1 MTQHGKDTGICLGEF
16 DITRWLNEVSG
27 DRSIDAADASCF
39 DEPKGA
45 KVYVAGLNDG
55 TFSWS
60 GREQGKVTDTNVR
73 QTFEGIAALEA
84 GVPFTVGIQR
94 GFHPGRLAEMGNV
107 LVTSAN
113 VSAPV
118 SDVVS
123 VSGDLQSDGPIYT
136 GKVLTQKAPYDG
148 AATNGTTV
156 DYLTASVGA
165 LIHYHVTQNT
175 RNGQVT
181 VTVQDSTNG
190 TLWVD
195 VDQFQVAA
203 GEILSEATIV
213 TTGLDRYVRV
223 VVSLAGTTGT
233 ATIRVALADR
243 K

>member
-1 MTQHGKDTGICLGEF
+1 MTQHGKDTGICIAEF
-16 DITRWLNEVSG
+16 DITRWCNEVSG
-27 DRSIDAADASCF
+27 DRTIDAADASCF
-39 DEPKGA
+39 DEPQGA

-60 GREQGKVTDTNVR
+60 GREQGKINSPTVR
-73 QTFEGIAALEA
+73 ATFEGLAELES

-94 GFHPGRLAEMGNV
+94 GFHPGRTAEMGNV

-123 VSGDLQSDGPIYT
+123 ASGELQSDGPIST
-136 GKVLTQKAPYDG
+136 GKVLTKKLPYTD
-148 AATNGTTV
+148 TENGTSIDLMTPS
-156 DYLTASVGA
+156 LGA
-165 LIHYHVTQNT
+165 LIHYHVVQND

-181 VTVQDSTNG
+181 ITVQDSTNG

-195 VDQFQVAA
+195 VDQFQTAA
-203 GEILSEATIV
+203 GEVLAAAHNV
-213 TTGLDRYVRV
+213 TTPLDRYVRV
-223 VVSLAGTTGT
+223 VVSLAGTSGT